1 LPNVGHQTGE
11 IIMHIRA
18 CASLLLVGLLCGCVA
33 NPGRTYSRFDTQ
45 VPWTVDEARVLEVK
59 EASIEGNSSELGL
72 LGGGLVGGTAGAT
85 IGNGTGAGVA
95 AAVGAVA
102 GALAGVSIEKA
113 ATTQR
118 AWEIM
123 LAVENSKETLMIVQ
137 LAEQSF
143 EPGEKVKLFR
153 RSDGAA
159 RVSKL

>member
-1 LPNVGHQTGE
+1 
-11 IIMHIRA
+11 MHVRA
-18 CASLLLVGLLCGCVA
+18 CASLLLVGLLCGCVS

-59 EASIEGNSSELGL
+59 EAAIEGSSSDVGL
-72 LGGGLVGGTAGAT
+72 LGGAAIGGTTGAT
-85 IGNGTGAGVA
+85 IGNGTGAAVG

-102 GALAGVSIEKA
+102 GALAGLSIEKA
-113 ATTQR
+113 ATTQK
-118 AWEIM
+118 AWEIL

-137 LAEQSF
+137 AAEQTF

-159 RVSKL
+159 RVAKL